1 MRFFV
6 DVQFT
11 AYFLDIYS
19 SLISNSL
26 FFFHRPTS
34 PLFILSNQ
42 WDGLETH
49 AKALM
54 TSVIRLDTL

>member
-11 AYFLDIYS
+11 AYFLDVYS

-26 FFFHRPTS
+26 FFFNRPTS
-34 PLFILSNQ
+34 PLFILNNQ

-54 TSVIRLDTL
+54 TFVIRLDTL